1 MIKLFYYFQFLGIVF
16 FLTTGNI
23 NYANAATCV
32 FTGGGDGSSWSD
44 GANWSCGSEPDPQ
57 SDDVIIPEGFS
68 VINDTGSDIGFEN
81 GFDLTI
87 QGALDMEG
95 LKLEF
100 KSSTSFLT
108 VGSTGSLTDVNELFF
123 NSDADGLIENG
134 ATVVVNHLKT
144 DDDTELTIRAS
155 CITVNDKLEN
165 LSASGIIGTGCISYG
180 GSKGDFVNT
189 GTDGIFGCTSS
200 NYCDCNLGMPLP
212 IELISFTAAT
222 NASAVVLRWS
232 TIKEVNNAFFILERS
247 IDGLN
252 WEEITNVKGAGNSNT
267 IQLYN
272 FRDVSPHSGINYYR
286 LRQTDTDGHHTT
298 SKIIS
303 TKLAEVGNSTISL
316 FPNPSIDFAYV
327 RGVKKASQVI
337 LTDTKGK
344 QLPIVIQEGI
354 NGLRIDLTGLKP
366 GIYIVKT
373 TSGTQLLYKK

>member
-1 MIKLFYYFQFLGIVF
+1 MIKIFYYFQFLGIVL
-16 FLTTGNI
+16 FLTLGNI
-23 NYANAATCV
+23 NYTNAATCI
-32 FTGGGDGSSWSD
+32 FTGGGDGTNWSD
-44 GANWSCGSEPDPQ
+44 GANWSCGSQPDPQ

-100 KSSTSFLT
+100 KHSASFLT

-123 NSDADGLIENG
+123 NSNADGLIENG

-155 CITVNDKLEN
+155 CVIVNNKLEN

-180 GSKGDFVNT
+180 GTKGDFVNT

-212 IELISFTAAT
+212 IELISFTATTRT
-222 NASAVVLRWS
+222 NVVVLRWS
-232 TIKEVNNAFFILERS
+232 TIKEVNNAFFTLERS
-247 IDGLN
+247 LDGLN

-267 IQLYN
+267 IQLYSFN
-272 FRDVSPHSGINYYR
+272 DVSPNTGINYYR
-286 LRQTDTDGHHTT
+286 LRQTDADGHQTT
-298 SKIIS
+298 SKIVS
-303 TKLAEVGNSTISL
+303 TKSTEVGNSTISV
-316 FPNPSIDFAYV
+316 FPNPSIDFV
-327 RGVKKASQVI
+327 HVQGVEKVSQVI
-337 LTDTKGK
+337 LTDAKGR
-344 QLPIVIQEGI
+344 QLSVVIQEDT
-354 NGLRIDLTGLKP
+354 NGLKIDLMGLKP
-366 GIYIVKT
+366 GIYVVKT
-373 TSGTQLLYKK
+373 AFGTQLLYKK